1 MLSVFV
7 CVEIRPTCPPLTH
20 PPSQLSVAETS
31 TKEFIN
37 GKWVTIDA
45 DFAKYDSFEQ
55 SITAHAGFFIRNKR
69 YSKALQSTGKP
80 DEFCREIRKA
90 GYATDPDYADTLIA
104 YNRPHRAHNP
114 AHNLGRKPRPGSFRA
129 GDRFAAAARQERK
142 YRRRPFHLARRFSR
156 RRWTIDRTV
165 PARVA
170 ARNLFLAAWSIKI

>member
-69 YSKALQSTGKP
+69 YANTKSLNG
-80 DEFCREIRKA
+80 
-90 GYATDPDYADTLIA
+90 
-104 YNRPHRAHNP
+104 
-114 AHNLGRKPRPGSFRA
+114 
-129 GDRFAAAARQERK
+129 
-142 YRRRPFHLARRFSR
+142 
-156 RRWTIDRTV
+156 
-165 PARVA
+165 
-170 ARNLFLAAWSIKI
+170 